1 MTSGAEFVAPRA
13 PGSNGDVQVSC
24 HGVWKVF
31 GPNAAKVIE
40 SGDVDLPRAELMAKT
55 GCTVASRDISFDV
68 GRGEVFVIMGL
79 SGSGKS
85 TLVRCVTRL
94 IEPTSGAITICG
106 QDVLGA
112 DPRSCASFVAP
123 SVSMVFQHFGLFPH
137 RNVIDNVA
145 YGLEVQGIDKT
156 TRHDRARELLGV
168 VGLSSVEAS
177 YPDELSGGM
186 QQRVG
191 LARALAVDPE
201 VLIFDEAFSALD
213 PLIRREMQDEV
224 LRLQERLHKT
234 VIFVTH
240 DLDEALKLGDRI
252 AIMKDGRFVQVGT
265 PAEIVGAP
273 ADDYVRE
280 FVRDVPRGE
289 VLTAAF
295 ATQPHTGGESPEDVV
310 RHDQRLG
317 ELLPVVFGA
326 QGPIG
331 VVDGGG
337 RARRHPRSPAGDPRS
352 RRPRG
357 ILRSGRACVQRDPD
371 RTGVAGG
378 RDVGA
383 DGHSD
388 ARAASPDRPLRPT
401 DLAAARRLDARLG
414 GLGRWLAPVAVAVPL
429 CAVAAIAG
437 GVHSGFP
444 SDLGPGCAPLVRQSQ
459 QLGHQPRHLELL
471 PPHHRRG
478 LRQSS

>member
-1 MTSGAEFVAPRA
+1 MTAGAEFVAPPA

-24 HGVWKVF
+24 RDVWKVF

-40 SGDVDLPRAELMAKT
+40 SGDVDLPRAELMLKT
-55 GCTVASRDISFDV
+55 GCTVASREISFDV

-94 IEPTSGAITICG
+94 IEPTSGAISICG

-112 DPRSCASFVAP
+112 DAKGLRELRRTR
-123 SVSMVFQHFGLFPH
+123 VSMVFQHFGLFPH

-156 TRHDRARELLGV
+156 KRHDRARELLGV

-252 AIMKDGRFVQVGT
+252 AIMKDGRFVQVGA
-265 PAEIVGAP
+265 PADIVGAP

-280 FVRDVPRGE
+280 FVRDVPRGK

-295 ATQPHTGGESPEDVV
+295 ATQPHTGGESPKEVV

-326 QGPIG
+326 KGPIG
-331 VVDGGG
+331 VVDGSGQLV
-337 RARRHPRSPAGDPRS
+337 
-352 RRPRG
+352 G
-357 ILRSGRACVQRDPD
+357 ILD
-371 RTGVAGG
+371 
-378 RDVGA
+378 
-383 DGHSD
+383 
-388 ARAASPDRPLRPT
+388 
-401 DLAAARRLDARLG
+401 RRLVIHVLA
-414 GLGRWLAPVAVAVPL
+414 GREGSSVPEEL
-429 CAVAAIAG
+429 T
-437 GVHSGFP
+437 FNTTP
-444 SDLGPGCAPLVRQSQ
+444 TGPA
-459 QLGHQPRHLELL
+459 
-471 PPHHRRG
+471 
-478 LRQSS
+478 